1 MSDTGAAITR
11 RDLVLGAGS
20 LAAIGLLG
28 LAGCEGTDPKGGT
41 DAKESTDLRGKRL
54 YFKSTYRYA
63 SNGLKDGDLCTFT
76 FDDDDDSWHYA
87 GPNEYGGTWTMEG
100 ENVILALATGPA
112 MTLERLEDGDGY
124 SLLGYEDVGVRYY
137 LSEDDAQAWHDEF
150 VGEAPERVAGY
161 LESVTW
167 GIPLGG
173 STATTKPTI
182 AFSDGSITFPKGVWV
197 HTYGAPSADSWTSAD
212 HSGEYAVSI
221 DTILVPSGY
230 ADTTAP
236 LYQGT
241 ITVSGEST
249 DFDLWVEKDTF
260 QLLLAD
266 DIPAGSYITVGD
278 ASFSA
283 ERQG

>member
-112 MTLERLEDGDGY
+112 MGARPFRCPTTPAGRWHAMGRADP
-124 SLLGYEDVGVRYY
+124 VRTGPGW
-137 LSEDDAQAWHDEF
+137 ET
-150 VGEAPERVAGY
+150 EA
-161 LESVTW
+161 
-167 GIPLGG
+167 
-173 STATTKPTI
+173 
-182 AFSDGSITFPKGVWV
+182 
-197 HTYGAPSADSWTSAD
+197 GAPVRAPIAR
-212 HSGEYAVSI
+212 
-221 DTILVPSGY
+221 LLPQPPS
-230 ADTTAP
+230 
-236 LYQGT
+236 
-241 ITVSGEST
+241 
-249 DFDLWVEKDTF
+249 
-260 QLLLAD
+260 
-266 DIPAGSYITVGD
+266 
-278 ASFSA
+278 
-283 ERQG
+283 